1 MKKYC
6 LLFFV
11 LLGLLTSLAHACS
24 VPVFRYALERWP
36 ADYYGAM
43 VIHKGPLSEAESK
56 LLEEF
61 KAGVEQDEA
70 YLNVEVFTKDLD
82 DPESG
87 ELDKLL
93 GDLVP
98 KKLPAVAL
106 WYPWRMQREPPVL
119 VWDFSAETVGQL
131 LKSPAREEI
140 AKRIIGGDSA
150 VWLFLESGNAETN
163 KVTLARI
170 NEELKA
176 IEGELKE
183 MQEENADPET
193 EGLVYKFSVMS
204 ISRSDPKEKAL
215 VEMLM
220 KSEEDLHEHE
230 ALPMVFPM
238 YGQGRALFA
247 LVGEGINSEN
257 MRDVVGFLTGPCSC
271 QVKSMNPGTDIMMPA
286 NWEKA
291 IMDKT
296 YVSDEDLP
304 PLSGETIEPDAD
316 TNTADTADSDTA
328 VSDTAVSDTDTE
340 LEELGAA
347 AATEDETT
355 ETTLAIPLVVVMI
368 GLLVVATAGSI
379 ALRRR
384 AKDE

>member
-1 MKKYC
+1 MEKMIMRRYY
-6 LLFFV
+6 LVFFV
-11 LLGLLTSLAHACS
+11 LLGMLTSLAHACS

-43 VIHKGPLSEAESK
+43 VIHKGPLSEAENS

-61 KAGVEQDEA
+61 KEGVEQDDA
-70 YLNVEVFTKDLD
+70 FLNVEVFTKDLA
-82 DPESG
+82 DPEAG

-98 KKLPAVAL
+98 EKLPAVAL

-119 VWDFSAETVGQL
+119 VWDFSAETVTQL

-140 AKRIIGGDSA
+140 VKRIIDGDSA
-150 VWLFLESGNAETN
+150 VWLFVESENAETN
-163 KVTLARI
+163 KITLARI

-176 IEGELKE
+176 VEIELKE
-183 MQEENADPET
+183 MQEENIDPET

-204 ISRSDPKEKAL
+204 ISRSDPEEKAL
-215 VEMLM
+215 IEMLM
-220 KSEEDLHEHE
+220 KSEEDLHEHK

-247 LVGEGINSEN
+247 LIGEGINSEN
-257 MRDVVGFLTGPCSC
+257 IRDVVGFLTGPCSC

-304 PLSGETIEPDAD
+304 PLSGETIEPDED
-316 TNTADTADSDTA
+316 TNTAETTVGDA
-328 VSDTAVSDTDTE
+328 E
-340 LEELGAA
+340 LEELD
-347 AATEDETT
+347 ATATGGDETAGT
-355 ETTLAIPLVVVMI
+355 AVAIPLVAVMI
-368 GLLVVATAGSI
+368 GLLVVVAIGSV

-384 AKDE
+384 ASED

>member
-1 MKKYC
+1 MRRYY
-6 LLFFV
+6 LVFFV
-11 LLGLLTSLAHACS
+11 LLGMLTSLAHACS

-43 VIHKGPLSEAESK
+43 VIHKGPLSEAENS

-61 KAGVEQDEA
+61 KEGVEQDDA
-70 YLNVEVFTKDLD
+70 FLNVEVFTKDLA
-82 DPESG
+82 DPEAG

-98 KKLPAVAL
+98 EKLPAVAL

-119 VWDFSAETVGQL
+119 VWDFSAETVTQL

-140 AKRIIGGDSA
+140 VKRIIDGDSA
-150 VWLFLESGNAETN
+150 VWLFVESENAETN
-163 KVTLARI
+163 KITLARI

-176 IEGELKE
+176 VEIELKE
-183 MQEENADPET
+183 MQEENIDPET

-204 ISRSDPKEKAL
+204 ISRSDPEEKAL
-215 VEMLM
+215 LEMLM
-220 KSEEDLHEHE
+220 KSEEDLHEHK

-247 LVGEGINSEN
+247 LIGEGINSEN
-257 MRDVVGFLTGPCSC
+257 IRDVVGFLTGPCSC

-304 PLSGETIEPDAD
+304 PLSGETIEPDED
-316 TNTADTADSDTA
+316 TNTAETTVGDA
-328 VSDTAVSDTDTE
+328 E
-340 LEELGAA
+340 LEELD
-347 AATEDETT
+347 ATATGGDETAGT
-355 ETTLAIPLVVVMI
+355 AVAIPLVAVMI
-368 GLLVVATAGSI
+368 GLLVVVAIGSV

-384 AKDE
+384 ASED

>member
-1 MKKYC
+1 MRRYY
-6 LLFFV
+6 LVFFV
-11 LLGLLTSLAHACS
+11 LLGMLTSLAHACS

-43 VIHKGPLSEAESK
+43 VIHKGPLSEAENS

-61 KAGVEQDEA
+61 KEGVEQDDA
-70 YLNVEVFTKDLD
+70 FLNVEVFTKDLA
-82 DPESG
+82 DPEAG

-98 KKLPAVAL
+98 EKLPAVAL

-119 VWDFSAETVGQL
+119 VWDFSAETVTQL

-140 AKRIIGGDSA
+140 VKRIIDGDSA
-150 VWLFLESGNAETN
+150 VWLFVESENAETN
-163 KVTLARI
+163 KITLARI

-176 IEGELKE
+176 VEIELKE
-183 MQEENADPET
+183 MQEENIDPET

-204 ISRSDPKEKAL
+204 ISRSDPEEKAL
-215 VEMLM
+215 IEMLM
-220 KSEEDLHEHE
+220 KSEEDLHEHK

-247 LVGEGINSEN
+247 LIGEGINSEN
-257 MRDVVGFLTGPCSC
+257 IRDVVGFLTGPCSC

-304 PLSGETIEPDAD
+304 PLSGETIEPDED
-316 TNTADTADSDTA
+316 TNTAETTVGDA
-328 VSDTAVSDTDTE
+328 E
-340 LEELGAA
+340 LEELD
-347 AATEDETT
+347 ATATGGDETAGT
-355 ETTLAIPLVVVMI
+355 AVAIPLVAVMI
-368 GLLVVATAGSI
+368 GLLVVVAIGSV

-384 AKDE
+384 ASED

>member
-1 MKKYC
+1 MRRYY
-6 LLFFV
+6 LVFFV
-11 LLGLLTSLAHACS
+11 LLGLLTSIAHACS

-43 VIHKGPLSEAESK
+43 VIHKGPLSEAENS

-61 KAGVEQDEA
+61 KEGVEQDDVF
-70 YLNVEVFTKDLD
+70 LNVEVFTKDLA
-82 DPESG
+82 DPEAG

-98 KKLPAVAL
+98 EKLPAIAL

-119 VWDFSAETVGQL
+119 VWDFSAETVSQL

-140 AKRIIGGDSA
+140 VKRIIDGDSA
-150 VWLFLESGNAETN
+150 VWLFVESENAETN

-176 IEGELKE
+176 VEIELKE
-183 MQEENADPET
+183 MQEENIDPET

-204 ISRSDPKEKAL
+204 ISRSDPEEKAL
-215 VEMLM
+215 IEMLM
-220 KSEEDLHEHE
+220 KSEEDLHEHK

-247 LVGEGINSEN
+247 LIGEGINSEN
-257 MRDVVGFLTGPCSC
+257 IRDVVGFLTGPCSC

-304 PLSGETIEPDAD
+304 PLSGETIEPDED
-316 TNTADTADSDTA
+316 TNTAETTVGDA
-328 VSDTAVSDTDTE
+328 E
-340 LEELGAA
+340 LEELD
-347 AATEDETT
+347 ATATGGDETAGT
-355 ETTLAIPLVVVMI
+355 AMATPLVAVMI
-368 GLLVVATAGSI
+368 GLLVVAAIGSV

-384 AKDE
+384 ASED